1 MFVISNRSWHIFCV
15 FVFVLVFVYR
25 VSCICSSVSS
35 AKSYEKSSAPALPPF
50 HGIEINF
57 TRRKFLIKNQQAM
70 SMCHGHGTAKARPA
84 DGLSFVLLPSSLT
97 LAPSSSPLVVCVC
110 FLLFLVYIFCCF
122 FFDVLC
128 FFGQHLMP
136 FTRVIPAGQGAE
148 RARQRACNLCVHTY
162 IIPGNTH

>member
-1 MFVISNRSWHIFCV
+1 MCV
-15 FVFVLVFVYR
+15 RVRVRVRVR
-25 VSCICSSVSS
+25 VSCILYLFICQFSQILR
-35 AKSYEKSSAPALPPF
+35 KILLPCAPPPPF

-84 DGLSFVLLPSSLT
+84 DGLSFVLLHSSLT
-97 LAPSSSPLVVCVC
+97 LAPSAPSLVVCVC

-148 RARQRACNLCVHTY
+148 RGRQRACNLCVHTY

>member
-1 MFVISNRSWHIFCV
+1 MCSCSC
-15 FVFVLVFVYR
+15 
-25 VSCICSSVSS
+25 SCILYLVSVHLSVQPNPT
-35 AKSYEKSSAPALPPF
+35 KNPPPPS

-84 DGLSFVLLPSSLT
+84 DGLSFVLLP
-97 LAPSSSPLVVCVC
+97 PSSSSAPLVVCVC

-148 RARQRACNLCVHTY
+148 RGRQRACNLCVHTY

>member
-1 MFVISNRSWHIFCV
+1 MCSCSC
-15 FVFVLVFVYR
+15 
-25 VSCICSSVSS
+25 SCIVYLVSVHLSVQPNPT
-35 AKSYEKSSAPALPPF
+35 KNPHPPS

-70 SMCHGHGTAKARPA
+70 SMCHGHGTATARLRHGPPM
-84 DGLSFVLLPSSLT
+84 DSVLCCSPPS
-97 LAPSSSPLVVCVC
+97 APPLVVCVC

-148 RARQRACNLCVHTY
+148 RARQRGCNLCVHT
-162 IIPGNTH
+162 

>member
-1 MFVISNRSWHIFCV
+1 MFVISNRSCHIFCV
-15 FVFVLVFVYR
+15 LVFVFVYR

-35 AKSYEKSSAPALPPF
+35 AKSYEKSSAPALPPS

-70 SMCHGHGTAKARPA
+70 SMCHGHGTAKARTA
-84 DGLSFVLLPSSLT
+84 DGLSFVLLPSCPT
-97 LAPSSSPLVVCVC
+97 LAPSSHPLVVCVC

-136 FTRVIPAGQGAE
+136 FTRVIPAGQEAE
-148 RARQRACNLCVHTY
+148 GLQPVCTY
-162 IIPGNTH
+162 IHNSRQHTLTCC